1 MFPDKDNFFQNM
13 KVKLTFIFLLWAILG
28 LCCTSASAQVQSQNP
43 EERIRE
49 LEKGIQESVD
59 KFADNYKLEDWQ
71 IFYVDSIMMHDFK
84 AMDEEL
90 QQLQKTKATNTD
102 LYQQIQDKWTEQMY
116 NAFHKVLNEDQWKR
130 YLKNGAER
138 ERKNREKREAKR
150 AKNKQK

>member
-1 MFPDKDNFFQNM
+1 M
-13 KVKLTFIFLLWAILG
+13 KVKLTFIFLLWAFLG

-43 EERIRE
+43 EDRIRE

-59 KFADNYKLEDWQ
+59 KFADSYKLEDWQ
-71 IFYVDSIMMHDFK
+71 VFYVDSIMMHDFK

-90 QQLQKTKATNTD
+90 QLLQKTKATNTD
-102 LYQQIQDKWTEQMY
+102 LYQQIQDKWTEQMF
-116 NAFHKVLNEDQWKR
+116 NAFQKVLNEDQWKR

-150 AKNKQK
+150 AKNKQ